1 MYHKLLDEM
10 ERMEEILLDIEM
22 NQDEERGRK
31 RLLAAG
37 KAVLWVLMILVS
49 AFLASRS
56 LMM

>member
-1 MYHKLLDEM
+1 MNGK
-10 ERMEEILLDIEM
+10 EEVLMDIWM

-49 AFLASRS
+49 VFLASRS
-56 LMM
+56 LAM

>member
-1 MYHKLLDEM
+1 MSYCIEM
-10 ERMEEILLDIEM
+10 ERMEEILMDIEM